1 MKSSAPQLEVSAPS
15 SGDSGGAVTTD
26 PLRFPSSRGAAV
38 VAQRLLERENVATLP
53 AAMNVR
59 GLVVLGDLVAQTVV
73 STREVEVTA
82 GD

>member
-1 MKSSAPQLEVSAPS
+1 M
-15 SGDSGGAVTTD
+15 
-26 PLRFPSSRGAAV
+26 